1 MRYGAVTTPTPN
13 ERDTPQ
19 VKDHT
24 PSIRASHVNQG
35 TAFTSQAGGSGR
47 KRGPVLRHPKLH
59 LSSEPSDSTP
69 YGGLALAAGL
79 VRSLD
84 IARDLDR
91 ELSLLASHR
100 PFYESDHVLT
110 HVYNLYAG
118 GTCIEDIA
126 DLQTSEP
133 VRRILGTDRIPDPT
147 TAGDFLRRFDA
158 DALRTLDQVIDQ
170 AQEKVWKRRYGKKK
184 AARAI
189 VDLDSCVRPV
199 YGDQKEGTDFTY
211 KGSFGYHPLVIS
223 LAGTLECLRLIN
235 RPGNKT
241 SADGSETHLR
251 ELFPMLGRHFKQ
263 VIVRGD
269 SAFSKQAIFDACEEA
284 GHFFAV
290 VSPQQQNFAS
300 LFEALPGH
308 QWKPYRQREE
318 KPGDQRKRRK
328 RGANQRRERARA
340 RNKRDLQLQKQWIAE
355 IPYQPDRSQRPYRL
369 IARYQEIEEHEQ
381 GHLFMLTRFRF
392 ALSNLPPSVSAEEVM
407 DLTYQRCDQE
417 NLIEQLQ
424 SGVSGMRMPTG
435 GMLSNAAFLTCARL
449 AHNLKPWLAQLALPQ
464 ETMRWEWKR
473 FRRAFVY
480 CAARVV
486 HTARQV
492 HVRFADSHR
501 FAGTILAAHARLE
514 V

>member
-1 MRYGAVTTPTPN
+1 MR
-13 ERDTPQ
+13 ERSS
-19 VKDHT
+19 
-24 PSIRASHVNQG
+24 SIRASHVNQG
-35 TAFTSQAGGSGR
+35 TSLEIPRGGTG
-47 KRGPVLRHPKLH
+47 KGTRGPVLGQPKLR
-59 LSSEPSDSTP
+59 LSSEPSDATP
-69 YGGLALAAGL
+69 YGGLALAASL
-79 VRSLD
+79 VRSLG
-84 IARDLDR
+84 IAEALNR

-100 PFYESDHVLT
+100 PFHESDHVLT

-126 DLQTSEP
+126 DLQTSEAI
-133 VRRILGTDRIPDPT
+133 RRMLGADRIPDPT
-147 TAGDFLRRFDA
+147 TAGDFLRRFDT
-158 DALRTLDQVIDQ
+158 DALGALDQVIDQ

-223 LAGTLECLRLIN
+223 LAGTMECLRLIN
-235 RPGNKT
+235 RSGNEA
-241 SADGSETHLR
+241 SAAGSETHLR
-251 ELFPMLGRHFKQ
+251 ELFPMLGRRFKQ

-269 SAFSKQAIFDACEEA
+269 SAFAKQAIFDACEEA

-290 VSPQQQNFAS
+290 VSPQQSNFVR
-300 LFEALPGH
+300 LFEALPGE

-318 KPGDQRKRRK
+318 HPIRQGKRRK
-328 RGANQRRERARA
+328 RGVNRRRERALSRKK
-340 RNKRDLQLQKQWIAE
+340 RNLQLEKQWIAE
-355 IPYQPDRSQRPYRL
+355 IPYQPDRSEQPYRL
-369 IARYQEIEEHEQ
+369 IARYQAIEEYEQ
-381 GHLFMLTRFRF
+381 GELFQLARFRF
-392 ALSNLPPSVSAEEVM
+392 ILSNLPPSVSAEEVM

-424 SGVSGMRMPTG
+424 SGVAAMRMPTG
-435 GMLSNAAFLTCARL
+435 GMLSNAAFMTCARL

-464 ETMRWEWKR
+464 ETLRWEWKR
-473 FRRAFVY
+473 FRRSFVY

-486 HTARQV
+486 HTSRQV

-501 FAGTILAAHARLE
+501 FAGAILAAHARL
-514 V
+514 VV

>member
-1 MRYGAVTTPTPN
+1 
-13 ERDTPQ
+13 

-24 PSIRASHVNQG
+24 SSIRASHVNFG
-35 TAFTSQAGGSGR
+35 TSFALSVEDAR
-47 KRGPVLRHPKLH
+47 RPNGPVLRHPKL
-59 LSSEPSDSTP
+59 LFSSEPSDTTP
-69 YGGLALAAGL
+69 YGGLALAASL
-79 VRSLD
+79 VRSLG
-84 IARDLDR
+84 IAKDLNR

-100 PFYESDHVLT
+100 PFHESDHVLT

-133 VRRILGTDRIPDPT
+133 VRRILGANRVPDPT

-158 DALRTLDQVIDQ
+158 ESLQSLDRVIDQ

-184 AARAI
+184 AERAI

-199 YGDQKEGTDFTY
+199 YGNQKEGTDFTY

-223 LAGTLECLRLIN
+223 LADTMECLRLVN
-235 RPGNKT
+235 RSGNT
-241 SADGSETHLR
+241 PSADGSENHLR
-251 ELFPMLGRHFKQ
+251 ELFPMLGRRFKQ

-269 SAFSKQAIFDACEEA
+269 SAFAKQAIFDACEEA
-284 GHFFAV
+284 GHAFAI

-300 LFEALPGH
+300 LFEALPGEG
-308 QWKPYRQREE
+308 WKPYLQRKKNEVLTC
-318 KPGDQRKRRK
+318 KRRK
-328 RGANQRRERARA
+328 RGRNRRQERARA
-340 RNKRDLQLQKQWIAE
+340 RNKRDLQLKKQWIAE
-355 IPYQPDRSQRPYRL
+355 IPYRPERSNQTYRL

-392 ALSNLPPSVSAEEVM
+392 ILSNLPPSVAAEKVM

-424 SGVSGMRMPTG
+424 SGVTAMRMPTG
-435 GMLSNAAFLTCARL
+435 GMLSNAAFMTCARL
-449 AHNLKPWLAQLALPQ
+449 AHNLKPWLAQTALPK

-486 HTARQV
+486 HASRQT
-492 HVRFADSHR
+492 HVRFASSHR
-501 FAGTILAAHARLE
+501 FTGAIIAAQARLNPP
-514 V
+514 

>member
-1 MRYGAVTTPTPN
+1 VGPVGPAR
-13 ERDTPQ
+13 R
-19 VKDHT
+19 
-24 PSIRASHVNQG
+24 S
-35 TAFTSQAGGSGR
+35 
-47 KRGPVLRHPKLH
+47 GPVLRHPKLQM
-59 LSSEPSDSTP
+59 SSEPSDTTP
-69 YGGLALAAGL
+69 YGGLALAASL
-79 VRSLD
+79 VRSLGL
-84 IARDLDR
+84 AQDLDR

-133 VRRILGTDRIPDPT
+133 VRRILGAERIPDPT

-158 DALRTLDQVIDQ
+158 DALKTLDQVIDR
-170 AQEKVWKRRYGKKK
+170 AQEKVWKRRYGKRK
-184 AARAI
+184 AERAI

-223 LAGTLECLRLIN
+223 LAGTLECLRLVN
-235 RPGNKT
+235 RSGNTT
-241 SADGSETHLR
+241 SADGSESHLR
-251 ELFPMLGRHFKQ
+251 ELFPMLGRRFKQ

-269 SAFSKQAIFDACEEA
+269 SAFAKQAIFDVCEEA

-300 LFEALPGH
+300 LFEALPGE
-308 QWKPYRQREE
+308 QWKPYREREQREDR
-318 KPGDQRKRRK
+318 PRKRRK
-328 RGANQRRERARA
+328 RGPNRRRERARS
-340 RNKRDLQLQKQWIAE
+340 RNKRDLQLKKQWIAE
-355 IPYQPDRSQRPYRL
+355 IPYRPERSERTYRL
-369 IARYQEIEEHEQ
+369 IARYQEIEEYEQ

-392 ALSNLPPSVSAEEVM
+392 AISNLPPSVSAEEVM

-424 SGVSGMRMPTG
+424 NGVSALGMPTG
-435 GMLSNAAFLTCARL
+435 GMLSNAAFGTCARL
-449 AHNLKPWLAQLALPQ
+449 AHNLKPWLAQLALPP

-492 HVRFADSHR
+492 HVRVADSHR
-501 FAGTILAAHARLE
+501 FAGAILAAHARLAPS
-514 V
+514 

>member
-1 MRYGAVTTPTPN
+1 VN
-13 ERDTPQ
+13 E
-19 VKDHT
+19 HT

-35 TAFTSQAGGSGR
+35 TAFAGGTGGA
-47 KRGPVLRHPKLH
+47 KRGPILRHPKLQV
-59 LSSEPSDSTP
+59 SSEPSDTTP
-69 YGGLALAAGL
+69 YGGLALAASL
-79 VRSLD
+79 VRSLG

-100 PFYESDHVLT
+100 PFHESDHVLT

-133 VRRILGTDRIPDPT
+133 VRRMLGAERIPDPT

-158 DALRTLDQVIDQ
+158 DALKALDQVIDR
-170 AQEKVWKRRYGKKK
+170 AQEKVWKRRYGKRK
-184 AARAI
+184 AERAI

-223 LAGTLECLRLIN
+223 LAGTLECLRLVN
-235 RPGNKT
+235 RSGNT
-241 SADGSETHLR
+241 ASADGSESHLR
-251 ELFPMLGRHFKQ
+251 GLFPMLGRHFKQ

-269 SAFSKQAIFDACEEA
+269 SAFCKQAIFDACDEA
-284 GHFFAV
+284 GHSFAM
-290 VSPQQQNFAS
+290 VSAQQQNFAS
-300 LFEALPGH
+300 LFEALPGEA
-308 QWKPYRQREE
+308 WKPYRQREPSE
-318 KPGDQRKRRK
+318 DGPRKRRK
-328 RGANQRRERARA
+328 RGPHRRRERARS
-340 RNKRDLQLQKQWIAE
+340 RNKRDLQLKKQWIAE
-355 IPYQPDRSQRPYRL
+355 VPYRPERSDRTYRL

-381 GHLFMLTRFRF
+381 GHLFRLTRFRYV
-392 ALSNLPPSVSAEEVM
+392 LSNLPPSMSAEGVM

-424 SGVSGMRMPTG
+424 NGVAGMRMPTG
-435 GMLSNAAFLTCARL
+435 GMLSNAAFGTCARL
-449 AHNLKPWLAQLALPQ
+449 AHNLKPWLAQLALPL
-464 ETMRWEWKR
+464 EAMRWEWKR

-501 FAGTILAAHARLE
+501 FAGAILAAHERLAI
-514 V
+514 

>member
-1 MRYGAVTTPTPN
+1 MN
-13 ERDTPQ
+13 H
-19 VKDHT
+19 HT
-24 PSIRASHVNQG
+24 SSIRASHVNQG
-35 TAFTSQAGGSGR
+35 TSFSLSGEGGGR
-47 KRGPVLRHPKLH
+47 RRGPVLRHPRLQCDV
-59 LSSEPSDSTP
+59 EPSETTP
-69 YGGLALAAGL
+69 YGGLALAASL
-79 VRSLD
+79 VRNLG
-84 IARDLDR
+84 IAKDLNR

-100 PFYESDHVLT
+100 PFFESDHVLT

-126 DLQTSEP
+126 DLQTSEA
-133 VRRILGTDRIPDPT
+133 VRRMLGADRVPDPT

-158 DALRTLDQVIDQ
+158 ESLKSLDRVIDQ

-184 AARAI
+184 AERAI

-223 LAGTLECLRLIN
+223 LAGTLECLRLVN
-235 RPGNKT
+235 RSGNEA
-241 SADGSETHLR
+241 SAAGSEDPLR
-251 ELFPMLGRHFKQ
+251 DLFPMLERRFKEI
-263 VIVRGD
+263 IVRGD
-269 SAFSKQAIFDACEEA
+269 SAFAKQAIFDACEEA
-284 GHFFAV
+284 GHSFAI
-290 VSPQQQNFAS
+290 VSPQQSNFAS
-300 LFEALPGH
+300 LFEALPGEAW
-308 QWKPYRQREE
+308 QPYQQGRKRRV
-318 KPGDQRKRRK
+318 PACKRRK
-328 RGANQRRERARA
+328 RGPNRRRERVLARD
-340 RNKRDLQLQKQWIAE
+340 KRDLQLKKQWIAE
-355 IPYQPDRSQRPYRL
+355 IPYRPDRSNRTYRL

-392 ALSNLPPSVSAEEVM
+392 ILSNLPSSVPAEEVM

-424 SGVSGMRMPTG
+424 NGVAAMRMPTG
-435 GMLSNAAFLTCARL
+435 GLLSNAAFMTCARL
-449 AHNLKPWLAQLALPQ
+449 AHNLKPWLAQIALPR

-486 HTARQV
+486 HTSRQV

-501 FAGTILAAHARLE
+501 FAGTILAAHARLAI
-514 V
+514 

>member
-1 MRYGAVTTPTPN
+1 MN
-13 ERDTPQ
+13 E
-19 VKDHT
+19 HT

-35 TAFTSQAGGSGR
+35 TAYASEVGSALR
-47 KRGPVLRHPKLH
+47 KTGPVLRHPPLQ
-59 LSSEPSDSTP
+59 LSSEPSDTTP
-69 YGGLALAAGL
+69 YGGLALAVSL
-79 VRSLD
+79 VRRLD
-84 IARDLDR
+84 LARDLNR

-100 PFYESDHVLT
+100 PFHESDHVLT

-133 VRRILGTDRIPDPT
+133 IRRMLGTDRIPDPT

-158 DALRTLDQVIDQ
+158 EALKTLDRVIDR

-211 KGSFGYHPLVIS
+211 QGSFGYHPLVIS
-223 LAGTLECLRLIN
+223 LAGTMECLRLIN
-235 RPGNKT
+235 RSGNEA
-241 SADGSETHLR
+241 SASGSQTHLR
-251 ELFPMLGRHFKQ
+251 ELFPMLGRRFKQ

-269 SAFSKQAIFDACEEA
+269 SAFAKQAIFDACEEA

-290 VSPQQQNFAS
+290 VSPQQSNFAS
-300 LFEALPGH
+300 LFEALPGEP
-308 QWKPYRQREE
+308 WKPYRQREE
-318 KPGDQRKRRK
+318 NSARPGTRRK
-328 RGANQRRERARA
+328 RGANRRRERALSRKK
-340 RNKRDLQLQKQWIAE
+340 RNLHLEKQWIAE
-355 IPYQPDRSQRPYRL
+355 IPYQPDRSDRPYRL
-369 IARYQEIEEHEQ
+369 IARYQEIEEYEQ
-381 GHLFMLTRFRF
+381 GELFQLTRFRF
-392 ALSNLPPSVSAEEVM
+392 ILSNLPPSVSAAEVM

-424 SGVSGMRMPTG
+424 SGVAAMRMPTG
-435 GMLSNAAFLTCARL
+435 GMLSNAAFMTCARL
-449 AHNLKPWLAQLALPQ
+449 AHNLKPWLAQLVLPQ
-464 ETMRWEWKR
+464 ETLRWEWKR
-473 FRRAFVY
+473 FRRSFVY

-492 HVRFADSHR
+492 HVRIASSHR
-501 FAGTILAAHARLE
+501 FAGAILAAHARLSI
-514 V
+514 

>member
-1 MRYGAVTTPTPN
+1 MKN
-13 ERDTPQ
+13 D
-19 VKDHT
+19 T

-35 TAFTSQAGGSGR
+35 TAFAGQGGVRDGR
-47 KRGPVLRHPKLH
+47 RGPVLRHPKLQ
-59 LSSEPSDSTP
+59 LSSEASDATP
-69 YGGLALAAGL
+69 YGGLVLASSL
-79 VRSLD
+79 VRSLG
-84 IARDLDR
+84 IARALNQ
-91 ELSLLASHR
+91 ELSLLAAHR

-118 GTCIEDIA
+118 GTCIEDIS

-133 VRRILGTDRIPDPT
+133 IRRMLGARRIPDPT
-147 TAGDFLRRFDA
+147 TAGDFLRRFDEE
-158 DALRTLDQVIDQ
+158 ALRSLDRVIDR

-184 AARAI
+184 AERAI

-235 RPGNKT
+235 RPGNEG
-241 SADGSETHLR
+241 SATGSESHLR
-251 ELFPMLGRHFKQ
+251 DLFPMLGRRFKQ
-263 VIVRGD
+263 VIVWGD

-300 LFEALPGH
+300 LFEALPGDT
-308 QWKPYRQREE
+308 WEPYRQREE
-318 KPGDQRKRRK
+318 RGTGRRRRRQRGPNRR
-328 RGANQRRERARA
+328 QERARS
-340 RNKRDLQLQKQWIAE
+340 RNKRDLQLSKQWIAE
-355 IPYQPDRSQRPYRL
+355 ISYQPERSARRYRL
-369 IARYQEIEEHEQ
+369 IARHQEIEEHEQ
-381 GHLFMLTRFRF
+381 GHLFTLTRFRYV
-392 ALSNLPPSVSAEEVM
+392 LSNLPPSVSAEEVV

-424 SGVSGMRMPTG
+424 SGVAGMRMPTG
-435 GMLSNAAFLTCARL
+435 GMLSNRAFLTCARL

-473 FRRAFVY
+473 FRRSFVY

-501 FAGTILAAHARLE
+501 FTEAILAAHARLAPT
-514 V
+514 

>member
-1 MRYGAVTTPTPN
+1 MN
-13 ERDTPQ
+13 Q
-19 VKDHT
+19 HT
-24 PSIRASHVNQG
+24 SSIRASHVNQG
-35 TAFTSQAGGSGR
+35 TAFLGQTGAA
-47 KRGPVLRHPKLH
+47 KRQRGAVLRHPKLH
-59 LSSEPSDSTP
+59 LSSEPSDTTP
-69 YGGLALAAGL
+69 YGGLALAASL
-79 VRSLD
+79 VRSLG
-84 IARDLDR
+84 IAQDLNR

-100 PFYESDHVLT
+100 PFHESDHVLT

-133 VRRILGTDRIPDPT
+133 VRRMLGADRIPDPT

-158 DALRTLDQVIDQ
+158 DAVRTLDQVIDR
-170 AQEKVWKRRYGKKK
+170 AQEKVWKRRYGQKK
-184 AARAI
+184 AARAL
-189 VDLDSCVRPV
+189 VDLDRCVRPV

-235 RPGNKT
+235 RCGNT
-241 SADGSETHLR
+241 PSADGSESHLR

-269 SAFSKQAIFDACEEA
+269 SAFAKQAIFDACEEA
-284 GHFFAV
+284 GPFFAV
-290 VSPQQQNFAS
+290 VSPQQPNFAR
-300 LFEALPGH
+300 LFEALPDA
-308 QWKPYRQREE
+308 QWKPYRQRERDE
-318 KPGDQRKRRK
+318 DPARKRRK
-328 RGANQRRERARA
+328 RGPNRRRERARA
-340 RNKRDLQLQKQWIAE
+340 RNKRDLQLKKQWIAE
-355 IPYQPDRSQRPYRL
+355 VPYRPDRSDRAYRL

-381 GHLFMLTRFRF
+381 GHLFMLTRFRYV
-392 ALSNLPPSVSAEEVM
+392 LSNLPPSVLAEEVM

-424 SGVSGMRMPTG
+424 NGVAGMRMPTG
-435 GMLSNAAFLTCARL
+435 GMISNAAFGTCARL
-449 AHNLKPWLAQLALPQ
+449 AHNLKPWLAQLALPP

-501 FAGTILAAHARLE
+501 FAGAILAAHARLTPS
-514 V
+514 

>member
-1 MRYGAVTTPTPN
+1 VS
-13 ERDTPQ
+13 Q
-19 VKDHT
+19 HT
-24 PSIRASHVNQG
+24 SSIRASHVNQG
-35 TAFTSQAGGSGR
+35 TAFVGPAGQDRGG
-47 KRGPVLRHPKLH
+47 RGPVLRHPKLQ
-59 LSSEPSDSTP
+59 LSSEPSDTTP
-69 YGGLALAAGL
+69 YGGLALATGL
-79 VRSLD
+79 VRNLG
-84 IARDLDR
+84 IAQDLNR

-100 PFYESDHVLT
+100 PFHESDHVLT

-133 VRRILGTDRIPDPT
+133 VRRMLGAERIPDPT

-158 DALRTLDQVIDQ
+158 DALKTLDQVIDR
-170 AQEKVWKRRYGKKK
+170 AQEKVWKRRYGKRK
-184 AARAI
+184 AERAI

-235 RPGNKT
+235 RPGNT
-241 SADGSETHLR
+241 PSADDSETHLR
-251 ELFPMLGRHFKQ
+251 ELFPMLGRRFKQ

-269 SAFSKQAIFDACEEA
+269 SAFAKQAIFDACEEA

-300 LFEALPGH
+300 LFEALPGK
-308 QWKPYRQREE
+308 QWKPYRQRE
-318 KPGDQRKRRK
+318 KPEDRPRKRRK
-328 RGANQRRERARA
+328 RGPNRRRERARS
-340 RNKRDLQLQKQWIAE
+340 RNKRDLQLKKQWIAE
-355 IPYQPDRSQRPYRL
+355 IPYRPERSERTYRL

-381 GHLFMLTRFRF
+381 GHLFMLTRFRYV
-392 ALSNLPPSVSAEEVM
+392 LSNLPPSVSAEEVM

-424 SGVSGMRMPTG
+424 NGVAGMRMPTG
-435 GMLSNAAFLTCARL
+435 GMLSNAAFGTCARL
-449 AHNLKPWLAQLALPQ
+449 AHNLKPWLAQLALPM
-464 ETMRWEWKR
+464 EAMRWEWKR

-501 FAGTILAAHARLE
+501 FADTILAAHMRLD

>member
-1 MRYGAVTTPTPN
+1 MN
-13 ERDTPQ
+13 EDSTS
-19 VKDHT
+19 T
-24 PSIRASHVNQG
+24 RASHINQG
-35 TAFTSQAGGSGR
+35 TSLETPRGGGQVR
-47 KRGPVLRHPKLH
+47 REPVLSHPKLQ
-59 LSSEPSDSTP
+59 LSQEPSDATP

-79 VRSLD
+79 VRSLG
-84 IARDLDR
+84 IASDLDR
-91 ELSLLASHR
+91 ELSLLASRR

-126 DLQTSEP
+126 DLQTSEA
-133 VRRILGTDRIPDPT
+133 VRRMLGADRIPDPT

-158 DALRTLDQVIDQ
+158 EALCALDHVIDQ
-170 AQEKVWKRRYGKKK
+170 AQEKVWKRRYGKQK

-223 LAGTLECLRLIN
+223 LAGSLECLRLIN
-235 RPGNKT
+235 RPGNAA
-241 SADGSETHLR
+241 SAEGSETHLR
-251 ELFPMLGRHFKQ
+251 GLFPMLGRRFKQ

-269 SAFSKQAIFDACEEA
+269 SAFAKQAIFDACEEA

-290 VSPQQQNFAS
+290 VSPQQENFAS
-300 LFEALPGH
+300 LFEALPGEA
-308 QWKPYRQREE
+308 WKRYRQRE
-318 KPGDQRKRRK
+318 KNPCRRSPRRR
-328 RGANQRRERARA
+328 RGPNRRRERARS
-340 RNKRDLQLQKQWIAE
+340 RRKRDLQLTKQWIAE
-355 IPYQPDRSQRPYRL
+355 IAYQPRRSERPYRL

-381 GHLFMLTRFRF
+381 GHLFMLTRFRYV
-392 ALSNLPPSVSAEEVM
+392 LSNLPPSMSAEEVM

-424 SGVSGMRMPTG
+424 SGVAGMRMPTG
-435 GMLSNAAFLTCARL
+435 GMLSNAAFGTCARL
-449 AHNLKPWLAQLALPQ
+449 AHNLKPWLAQLALPP

-473 FRRAFVY
+473 FRRAFVI

-486 HTARQV
+486 FTARQV

-501 FAGTILAAHARLE
+501 FVGALLAAHARLAPG
-514 V
+514 

>member
-1 MRYGAVTTPTPN
+1 MN
-13 ERDTPQ
+13 Q
-19 VKDHT
+19 HT
-24 PSIRASHVNQG
+24 SSIRASHVNDG
-35 TAFTSQAGGSGR
+35 TAFVGPVAPARRS
-47 KRGPVLRHPKLH
+47 GPVLRHPKLQM
-59 LSSEPSDSTP
+59 SSEPSDTTP
-69 YGGLALAAGL
+69 YGGLALAASL
-79 VRSLD
+79 VRSLG
-84 IARDLDR
+84 IAQDLDG
-91 ELSLLASHR
+91 ELSLLAAHR
-100 PFYESDHVLT
+100 PFHESDHVLT

-133 VRRILGTDRIPDPT
+133 ARRMLGAERIPDPT

-158 DALRTLDQVIDQ
+158 DALKTLDLVIDR
-170 AQEKVWKRRYGKKK
+170 AQEKVWKRRYGKRK
-184 AARAI
+184 AERAI

-223 LAGTLECLRLIN
+223 LAGTLECLRLVN
-235 RPGNKT
+235 RSGNTT
-241 SADGSETHLR
+241 SADGSESHLR

-269 SAFSKQAIFDACEEA
+269 SAFAKQAIFDVCEEA

-300 LFEALPGH
+300 LFEALPGE
-308 QWKPYRQREE
+308 QWKPYRQREKSE
-318 KPGDQRKRRK
+318 DLPRKRRK
-328 RGANQRRERARA
+328 RGPNRRRERARS
-340 RNKRDLQLQKQWIAE
+340 RNKRDLQLKKQWIAE
-355 IPYQPDRSQRPYRL
+355 IPYRPERSERTYRL

-392 ALSNLPPSVSAEEVM
+392 AISNLPPSVSAEEVM

-424 SGVSGMRMPTG
+424 NGVTAMRMPTG
-435 GMLSNAAFLTCARL
+435 GMLSNAAFGTCARL
-449 AHNLKPWLAQLALPQ
+449 AHNLKPWLAQLALPM

-486 HTARQV
+486 HTARQT

-501 FAGTILAAHARLE
+501 FTDTILAAHMRLE

>member
-1 MRYGAVTTPTPN
+1 VN
-13 ERDTPQ
+13 E
-19 VKDHT
+19 HT
-24 PSIRASHVNQG
+24 SSIRASHVNQG
-35 TAFTSQAGGSGR
+35 TAFVGPAGAVKR

-59 LSSEPSDSTP
+59 LSSEPSDTTP
-69 YGGLALAAGL
+69 YGGLALAASL
-79 VRSLD
+79 VRSLG
-84 IARDLDR
+84 IAEDLDR
-91 ELSLLASHR
+91 ELSLLSSHR
-100 PFYESDHVLT
+100 PFHESDHVLT

-133 VRRILGTDRIPDPT
+133 VRRILGAERIPDPT

-158 DALRTLDQVIDQ
+158 DAVRTLDQGIDR

-211 KGSFGYHPLVIS
+211 KGSFGYPPLVIS

-235 RPGNKT
+235 RSGNT
-241 SADGSETHLR
+241 ASADGSESHLR
-251 ELFPMLGRHFKQ
+251 ELFPMLGRRFKQ

-269 SAFSKQAIFDACEEA
+269 SAFAKQAIFDACEEA

-290 VSPQQQNFAS
+290 VSPQQRNFAS
-300 LFEALPGH
+300 LFEALPDA
-308 QWKPYRQREE
+308 QWKPYRQRERDE
-318 KPGDQRKRRK
+318 DPARKRRK
-328 RGANQRRERARA
+328 RGPNRRRERARA
-340 RNKRDLQLQKQWIAE
+340 RHKRDLQLKKQWIAE
-355 IPYQPDRSQRPYRL
+355 IAYQPERSDRTYRL

-392 ALSNLPPSVSAEEVM
+392 VLSNLAPSVSTEEVM

-424 SGVSGMRMPTG
+424 NGVAGMRMPTG
-435 GMLSNAAFLTCARL
+435 GMLSNTAFGTCARL
-449 AHNLKPWLAQLALPQ
+449 AHNLKPWLAQLALPP

-486 HTARQV
+486 HSARQV

-501 FAGTILAAHARLE
+501 FAGAILAAHARLAPS
-514 V
+514 

>member
-1 MRYGAVTTPTPN
+1 MN
-13 ERDTPQ
+13 Q
-19 VKDHT
+19 HT
-24 PSIRASHVNQG
+24 SSIRASHVNQG
-35 TAFTSQAGGSGR
+35 TAFVGPVGPARRS
-47 KRGPVLRHPKLH
+47 GPVLRHPKLQM
-59 LSSEPSDSTP
+59 SSEPSDTTP
-69 YGGLALAAGL
+69 YGGLALAASL
-79 VRSLD
+79 VRSLGL
-84 IARDLDR
+84 AQDLDR

-133 VRRILGTDRIPDPT
+133 VRRILGAERIPDPT

-158 DALRTLDQVIDQ
+158 DALKTLDQVIDR
-170 AQEKVWKRRYGKKK
+170 AQEKVWKRRYGKRK
-184 AARAI
+184 AERAI

-223 LAGTLECLRLIN
+223 LAGTLECLRLVN
-235 RPGNKT
+235 RSGNTT
-241 SADGSETHLR
+241 SADGSESHLR
-251 ELFPMLGRHFKQ
+251 ELFPMLGRRFKQ

-269 SAFSKQAIFDACEEA
+269 SAFAKQAIFDVCEEA

-300 LFEALPGH
+300 LFEALPGE
-308 QWKPYRQREE
+308 QWKPYREREQREDR
-318 KPGDQRKRRK
+318 PRKRRK
-328 RGANQRRERARA
+328 RGPNRRRERARS
-340 RNKRDLQLQKQWIAE
+340 RNKRDLQLKKQWIAE
-355 IPYQPDRSQRPYRL
+355 IPYRPERSERTYRL
-369 IARYQEIEEHEQ
+369 IARYQEIEEYEQ

-392 ALSNLPPSVSAEEVM
+392 AISNLPPSVSAEEVM

-424 SGVSGMRMPTG
+424 NGVAALRMPTG
-435 GMLSNAAFLTCARL
+435 GMLSNAAFGTCARL
-449 AHNLKPWLAQLALPQ
+449 AHNLKPWLAQLALPP

-492 HVRFADSHR
+492 HVRVADSHR
-501 FAGTILAAHARLE
+501 FAGAILAAHARLAPS
-514 V
+514 

>member
-1 MRYGAVTTPTPN
+1 MN
-13 ERDTPQ
+13 Q
-19 VKDHT
+19 HT
-24 PSIRASHVNQG
+24 SSIRASHVNDG
-35 TAFTSQAGGSGR
+35 TAFVGESGPGR
-47 KRGPVLRHPKLH
+47 AHGGPVLRHPKLH
-59 LSSEPSDSTP
+59 LSSEASDATP

-79 VRSLD
+79 VRSLGL
-84 IARDLDR
+84 AQDLDR

-100 PFYESDHVLT
+100 PFHESDHVLT

-133 VRRILGTDRIPDPT
+133 VRRILGADRIPDPT

-158 DALRTLDQVIDQ
+158 EALGALNRVIDQ

-184 AARAI
+184 AERAI

-223 LAGTLECLRLIN
+223 LAGTLECLRLVN
-235 RPGNKT
+235 RSGNTT
-241 SADGSETHLR
+241 SADGSESHLR
-251 ELFPMLGRHFKQ
+251 ELFPMLDRRFKQ

-269 SAFSKQAIFDACEEA
+269 SAFATQAIFDACDEA

-290 VSPQQQNFAS
+290 VSPQKPNFAR
-300 LFEALPGH
+300 LFEALPGE
-308 QWKPYRQREE
+308 QWKPYRERKERPVRQ
-318 KPGDQRKRRK
+318 GKRRK
-328 RGANQRRERARA
+328 RGPNRRRERALS
-340 RNKRDLQLQKQWIAE
+340 RNKRNLQLEKQWIVE
-355 IPYQPDRSQRPYRL
+355 VPYQPTRSDRPYRL

-381 GHLFMLTRFRF
+381 GHLFKLTRFRYI
-392 ALSNLPPSVSAEEVM
+392 LSNLPPSVSAEEVM

-424 SGVSGMRMPTG
+424 SGVAALRMPTG
-435 GMLSNAAFLTCARL
+435 GMLSNAAFMTCARL
-449 AHNLKPWLAQLALPQ
+449 AHNLKPWLAQLALPL

-486 HTARQV
+486 HSARQV

-501 FAGTILAAHARLE
+501 FAETLLVAHQRIQ

>member
-1 MRYGAVTTPTPN
+1 M
-13 ERDTPQ
+13 
-19 VKDHT
+19 
-24 PSIRASHVNQG
+24 
-35 TAFTSQAGGSGR
+35 
-47 KRGPVLRHPKLH
+47 
-59 LSSEPSDSTP
+59 SSEPSDATP
-69 YGGLALAAGL
+69 YGGLALAATL
-79 VRSLD
+79 VRSLGL
-84 IARDLDR
+84 AQDLDR

-100 PFYESDHVLT
+100 PFHESDHVLT
-110 HVYNLYAG
+110 HVYNLFAG

-133 VRRILGTDRIPDPT
+133 VRRMLGTNRIPDPT

-158 DALRTLDQVIDQ
+158 EALKTLDQVIDR
-170 AQEKVWKRRYGKKK
+170 AQEKVWKRRYGKRR
-184 AARAI
+184 AERAI

-211 KGSFGYHPLVIS
+211 QGSFGYHPLVIS

-235 RPGNKT
+235 RSGNTT
-241 SADGSETHLR
+241 SADGSESHLR
-251 ELFPMLGRHFKQ
+251 ELFPMLGRRFKQ

-269 SAFSKQAIFDACEEA
+269 SAFAKQAIFDACEES

-300 LFEALPGH
+300 LFEALPGA
-308 QWKPYRQREE
+308 QWKPYRQRERNE
-318 KPGDQRKRRK
+318 DPARGRRK
-328 RGANQRRERARA
+328 RGPNRRRERARS
-340 RNKRDLQLQKQWIAE
+340 RTKRDLQLKKQWIAE
-355 IPYQPDRSQRPYRL
+355 IPYRPDRSDRTYRL

-381 GHLFMLTRFRF
+381 GHLFLLTRFRYV
-392 ALSNLPPSVSAEEVM
+392 LSNLPPSVSAEEVM

-424 SGVSGMRMPTG
+424 NGVAAMRMPTG
-435 GMLSNAAFLTCARL
+435 GMLSNAAFGTCARL
-449 AHNLKPWLAQLALPQ
+449 AHNLKPWLAQLALPP

-486 HTARQV
+486 HTAGQV

-501 FAGTILAAHARLE
+501 FVGAILTAHARLE

>member
-1 MRYGAVTTPTPN
+1 M
-13 ERDTPQ
+13 
-19 VKDHT
+19 KDHT
-24 PSIRASHVNQG
+24 SSIRASHVNQG
-35 TAFTSQAGGSGR
+35 TSFALSGEGGPR
-47 KRGPVLRHPKLH
+47 RNGPVLCHPKLRF
-59 LSSEPSDSTP
+59 SSEASDTTP
-69 YGGLALAAGL
+69 YGGLALAASL
-79 VRSLD
+79 VRSLG
-84 IARDLDR
+84 IVKDLNR
-91 ELSLLASHR
+91 ELSLLTSHR
-100 PFYESDHVLT
+100 PFHESDHVLT

-133 VRRILGTDRIPDPT
+133 VRRILGANRVPDPT

-158 DALRTLDQVIDQ
+158 ESLKSLNRVIDQ

-184 AARAI
+184 AERAI

-223 LAGTLECLRLIN
+223 LAGTLECLRLVN
-235 RPGNKT
+235 RSGNEA
-241 SADGSETHLR
+241 SAAGSEDHLR
-251 ELFPMLGRHFKQ
+251 DLFPMLGRRFKE

-269 SAFSKQAIFDACEEA
+269 SAFAKQAIFEACEEA
-284 GHFFAV
+284 GHSFAI

-300 LFEALPGH
+300 LFEALPGEA
-308 QWKPYRQREE
+308 WKPYRQRKKNEV
-318 KPGDQRKRRK
+318 PACKRRR
-328 RGANQRRERARA
+328 RGRNQRQERARA
-340 RNKRDLQLQKQWIAE
+340 RNKRDLQLKRQWIAE
-355 IPYQPDRSQRPYRL
+355 IPYRPERSDRTYRL

-392 ALSNLPPSVSAEEVM
+392 ILSNLPSSVSAEKVM

-424 SGVSGMRMPTG
+424 SGVTALRMPTG
-435 GMLSNAAFLTCARL
+435 GMLSNAAFMTCARL
-449 AHNLKPWLAQLALPQ
+449 AQNLKPWLAQTTLPL

-480 CAARVV
+480 CATRVI
-486 HTARQV
+486 HTARQT
-492 HVRFADSHR
+492 HIRIASSHR
-501 FAGTILAAHARLE
+501 FTGAILAAHARLDPA
-514 V
+514 

>member
-1 MRYGAVTTPTPN
+1 
-13 ERDTPQ
+13 
-19 VKDHT
+19 
-24 PSIRASHVNQG
+24 
-35 TAFTSQAGGSGR
+35 
-47 KRGPVLRHPKLH
+47 
-59 LSSEPSDSTP
+59 
-69 YGGLALAAGL
+69 
-79 VRSLD
+79 VRSLG
-84 IARDLDR
+84 IAQDLDG

-100 PFYESDHVLT
+100 PFHESDHVLT

-133 VRRILGTDRIPDPT
+133 VRRMLGADRIPDPT

-158 DALRTLDQVIDQ
+158 AALKTLDQVIDR

-184 AARAI
+184 AERAV

-235 RPGNKT
+235 RSGNMA
-241 SADGSETHLR
+241 SADGSESHLR
-251 ELFPMLGRHFKQ
+251 ELIPMLSRHFKQ

-269 SAFSKQAIFDACEEA
+269 SAFAKQAIFDACEEA

-300 LFEALPGH
+300 LFEALPGEA
-308 QWKPYRQREE
+308 WKPYRQREQSE
-318 KPGDQRKRRK
+318 GCPRKRRK
-328 RGANQRRERARA
+328 RGPNRRRERARS
-340 RNKRDLQLQKQWIAE
+340 RNKRDLQLKKQWIAE
-355 IPYQPDRSQRPYRL
+355 IPYRPERSDRTYRL
-369 IARYQEIEEHEQ
+369 IARYQAIEEHEQ

-424 SGVSGMRMPTG
+424 NGVAGMRMPTG
-435 GMLSNAAFLTCARL
+435 GMLSNAAFGTCARL
-449 AHNLKPWLAQLALPQ
+449 AHNLKPWLAQLALPP

-501 FAGTILAAHARLE
+501 HVQTIMLAHTRLQT
-514 V
+514 

>member
-1 MRYGAVTTPTPN
+1 VN
-13 ERDTPQ
+13 EDTS
-19 VKDHT
+19 
-24 PSIRASHVNQG
+24 SIRASHVNHG
-35 TAFTSQAGGSGR
+35 TAFVGSAGRARGQC
-47 KRGPVLRHPKLH
+47 GPVLGHPKLQ
-59 LSSEPSDSTP
+59 LSSEGSDATT
-69 YGGLALAAGL
+69 YGGLALAASL
-79 VRSLD
+79 MRSLG
-84 IARDLDR
+84 IAPDLNRD
-91 ELSLLASHR
+91 LSLLAAHR
-100 PFYESDHVLT
+100 PFHESDHVLT

-133 VRRILGTDRIPDPT
+133 VRRMLGAERIPDPT

-158 DALRTLDQVIDQ
+158 DSLKTLDQVIDR
-170 AQEKVWKRRYGKKK
+170 AQEKVWKRRYGKRQ
-184 AARAI
+184 AERAI

-235 RPGNKT
+235 RSGNT
-241 SADGSETHLR
+241 ASADGSESHLR

-263 VIVRGD
+263 LIVRGD
-269 SAFSKQAIFDACEEA
+269 SAFAKQAIFDACEES

-290 VSPQQQNFAS
+290 VSPQQQSFAR
-300 LFEALPGH
+300 LFEALPAEV
-308 QWKPYRQREE
+308 WKPYRPREP
-318 KPGDQRKRRK
+318 KAVRQVKRRK
-328 RGANQRRERARA
+328 RGPNRRRQRARG
-340 RNKRDLQLQKQWIAE
+340 RNKRDLQLKKQWIAE
-355 IPYQPDRSQRPYRL
+355 IAYQPDRSQKLYRL

-392 ALSNLPPSVSAEEVM
+392 ALSNLPSSVSAEEVI

-424 SGVSGMRMPTG
+424 HGVTAMRMPTG
-435 GMLSNAAFLTCARL
+435 GMDSNSAFLTCARL
-449 AHNLKPWLAQLALPQ
+449 AHNIKPWLAQLALPM

-486 HTARQV
+486 HTAGQV
-492 HVRFADSHR
+492 HARFADSHR
-501 FAGTILAAHARLE
+501 FADTILAAHMRLE

>member
-1 MRYGAVTTPTPN
+1 
-13 ERDTPQ
+13 

-24 PSIRASHVNQG
+24 SSIRASHVNQG
-35 TAFTSQAGGSGR
+35 TSFSLSGEASR
-47 KRGPVLRHPKLH
+47 RRNGPVLRHPKL
-59 LSSEPSDSTP
+59 LFSSEPSDTTP
-69 YGGLALAAGL
+69 YGGLALAVSL
-79 VRSLD
+79 VRSLGV
-84 IARDLDR
+84 AKDLNR

-100 PFYESDHVLT
+100 PFHESDHVLT
-110 HVYNLYAG
+110 HVYNLYSG

-133 VRRILGTDRIPDPT
+133 VRRILGANRVPDPT

-158 DALRTLDQVIDQ
+158 ESLKNLDRVIDQ
-170 AQEKVWKRRYGKKK
+170 AQEKIWKRRYGKKK

-223 LAGTLECLRLIN
+223 LAETMECLRLVN
-235 RPGNKT
+235 RSGNT
-241 SADGSETHLR
+241 ASADGSENHLR
-251 ELFPMLGRHFKQ
+251 ELFPMLGHRFKQ
-263 VIVRGD
+263 IIVRGD
-269 SAFSKQAIFDACEEA
+269 SAFAKQPIFDACEEA

-290 VSPQQQNFAS
+290 VSAQQQNFAR
-300 LFEALPGH
+300 LFEALPAEA
-308 QWKPYRQREE
+308 WKPYRQREP
-318 KPGDQRKRRK
+318 KAVGRVKRR
-328 RGANQRRERARA
+328 QRDPNRRRQRARG
-340 RNKRDLQLQKQWIAE
+340 RHKRDLQLKKQWIAE
-355 IPYQPDRSQRPYRL
+355 IAYQPNRSQKPYRL

-392 ALSNLPPSVSAEEVM
+392 ALSNLPSSVPAEEVI

-424 SGVSGMRMPTG
+424 HGVTAMRMPTG
-435 GMLSNAAFLTCARL
+435 GMDSNAAFLTCARL
-449 AHNLKPWLAQLALPQ
+449 AHNLKPWLAQLALPI

-480 CAARVV
+480 CAAQVV

-501 FAGTILAAHARLE
+501 FADTILAAHMRLE

>member
-1 MRYGAVTTPTPN
+1 VN
-13 ERDTPQ
+13 Q
-19 VKDHT
+19 HT
-24 PSIRASHVNQG
+24 SSIRASHVNHG
-35 TAFTSQAGGSGR
+35 TAFAGQPGPGTRKCGS
-47 KRGPVLRHPKLH
+47 VLRHPKLQM
-59 LSSEPSDSTP
+59 SSEPSDTTP
-69 YGGLALAAGL
+69 YGGLALAASL
-79 VRSLD
+79 VRSLG
-84 IARDLDR
+84 IAQDLDR

-100 PFYESDHVLT
+100 PFHESDHVLT

-133 VRRILGTDRIPDPT
+133 VRRMLGAERIPDPT

-158 DALRTLDQVIDQ
+158 EALQTLDQVIDR
-170 AQEKVWKRRYGKKK
+170 AQEKVWQRRYGKRK
-184 AARAI
+184 AERAI

-223 LAGTLECLRLIN
+223 LAGTLECLRLVN
-235 RPGNKT
+235 RSGNT
-241 SADGSETHLR
+241 ASADGSESHLL
-251 ELFPMLGRHFKQ
+251 ELFPMLGRRFKQ

-269 SAFSKQAIFDACEEA
+269 SAFAKQAIFDACEEA
-284 GHFFAV
+284 GHSFAV
-290 VSPQQQNFAS
+290 VSPQQQNFAR
-300 LFEALPGH
+300 LFEALPGD
-308 QWKPYRQREE
+308 QWKPYRQRERSE
-318 KPGDQRKRRK
+318 DRPRKRRK
-328 RGANQRRERARA
+328 RGPNRRRERARA

-355 IPYQPDRSQRPYRL
+355 IPYRPDRSKQTYRL
-369 IARYQEIEEHEQ
+369 IARFQEIEEHEQ

-424 SGVSGMRMPTG
+424 NGVAAMRMPTG
-435 GMLSNAAFLTCARL
+435 GMLSNAAFGTCARL
-449 AHNLKPWLAQLALPQ
+449 AHNLKPWLAQLALPP

-501 FAGTILAAHARLE
+501 FAGAILAAHARL
-514 V
+514 VV

>member
-1 MRYGAVTTPTPN
+1 MNKNTLSV
-13 ERDTPQ
+13 
-19 VKDHT
+19 
-24 PSIRASHVNQG
+24 RASHVNQG
-35 TAFTSQAGGSGR
+35 TSFAGQSGHESP
-47 KRGPVLRHPKLH
+47 KRGPVLGHPKLQ
-59 LSSEPSDSTP
+59 LSSESSDSTP
-69 YGGLALAAGL
+69 YGGLALAVGL

-100 PFYESDHVLT
+100 PFHESDHVLT

-126 DLQTSEP
+126 DLQTSQP
-133 VRRILGTDRIPDPT
+133 VRRILGADRIPDPT

-158 DALRTLDQVIDQ
+158 NALGALDRVIDQ

-223 LAGTLECLRLIN
+223 LAGTMECLRLIN
-235 RPGNKT
+235 RSGNEA
-241 SADGSETHLR
+241 SATGSDTHLR
-251 ELFPMLGRHFKQ
+251 ELFPMLGRRFKQ

-269 SAFSKQAIFDACEEA
+269 SAFAKQAIFDACDEA
-284 GHFFAV
+284 GQFFAV
-290 VSPQQQNFAS
+290 VSPQQSNFAS
-300 LFEALPGH
+300 LFEALPGE
-308 QWKPYRQREE
+308 QWKPYRQRKENPE
-318 KPGDQRKRRK
+318 RRGKQRK
-328 RGANQRRERARA
+328 RGANRRRERALSRKK
-340 RNKRDLQLQKQWIAE
+340 RNLQLEKQWIAE
-355 IPYQPDRSQRPYRL
+355 IPYQPDRSEQPYRL
-369 IARYQEIEEHEQ
+369 IARYQEIEEYEQ
-381 GHLFMLTRFRF
+381 GELFQLTRFRF
-392 ALSNLPPSVSAEEVM
+392 ILSNLPPSVSAEEVM

-424 SGVSGMRMPTG
+424 SGVAAMRMPTG
-435 GMLSNAAFLTCARL
+435 GMLSNAAFMTCARL

-464 ETMRWEWKR
+464 ETLRWEWKR
-473 FRRAFVY
+473 FRRSFVY

-501 FAGTILAAHARLE
+501 FAGAILAAHARLTG
-514 V
+514 

>member
-1 MRYGAVTTPTPN
+1 
-13 ERDTPQ
+13 
-19 VKDHT
+19 
-24 PSIRASHVNQG
+24 
-35 TAFTSQAGGSGR
+35 
-47 KRGPVLRHPKLH
+47 LH
-59 LSSEPSDSTP
+59 LSSEPSDTTP
-69 YGGLALAAGL
+69 YGGLALAASL
-79 VRSLD
+79 VRSLG
-84 IARDLDR
+84 IAGDLNRD
-91 ELSLLASHR
+91 LSLLSSHR
-100 PFYESDHVLT
+100 PFHESDHVLT

-133 VRRILGTDRIPDPT
+133 VRRMLGADRIPDPT

-158 DALRTLDQVIDQ
+158 DALGALDRVIDQ
-170 AQEKVWKRRYGKKK
+170 AQEKVWKRRYGKRK

-235 RPGNKT
+235 RSGNEG
-241 SADGSETHLR
+241 SATGSQTHLR
-251 ELFPMLGRHFKQ
+251 ELFPMLGRRFKQ

-269 SAFSKQAIFDACEEA
+269 SAFAKQAIFDACEEA
-284 GHFFAV
+284 GQFFAV
-290 VSPQQQNFAS
+290 VSPQQSNFAS
-300 LFEALPGH
+300 LFEALPGE

-318 KPGDQRKRRK
+318 NSQRQGKRRK
-328 RGANQRRERARA
+328 RGPNQRRERALSRKK
-340 RNKRDLQLQKQWIAE
+340 RNLQLEKQWIAE
-355 IPYQPDRSQRPYRL
+355 ISYQPERSGQPYRL
-369 IARYQEIEEHEQ
+369 IARYQEIEAHEQ
-381 GHLFMLTRFRF
+381 GELFQLTRFRF
-392 ALSNLPPSVSAEEVM
+392 ILSNLPPSVSAEEVM

-424 SGVSGMRMPTG
+424 SGVAAMRMPTG
-435 GMLSNAAFLTCARL
+435 GMHSNAAFMTCARL

-464 ETMRWEWKR
+464 ETVRWEWKR
-473 FRRAFVY
+473 FRRSFVY

-501 FAGTILAAHARLE
+501 FAGAILAAHARLA

>member
-1 MRYGAVTTPTPN
+1 M
-13 ERDTPQ
+13 
-19 VKDHT
+19 
-24 PSIRASHVNQG
+24 
-35 TAFTSQAGGSGR
+35 
-47 KRGPVLRHPKLH
+47 LRHPKLRFSIE
-59 LSSEPSDSTP
+59 SSDTTP
-69 YGGLALAAGL
+69 YGGLALAASL
-79 VRSLD
+79 VRSLGIPGD
-84 IARDLDR
+84 LNRD
-91 ELSLLASHR
+91 LSLLSSHR
-100 PFYESDHVLT
+100 PFHESDHVLT

-126 DLQTSEP
+126 DLQMSEP
-133 VRRILGTDRIPDPT
+133 VRRILGANRVPDPT

-158 DALRTLDQVIDQ
+158 ESLRSLDRVIDQ
-170 AQEKVWKRRYGKKK
+170 AQEKVWKRRYGKRK
-184 AARAI
+184 AARAV

-235 RPGNKT
+235 RSGNEA
-241 SADGSETHLR
+241 SAIGSEDHLR
-251 ELFPMLGRHFKQ
+251 DLFPMLDRRFKE

-269 SAFSKQAIFDACEEA
+269 SAFAKQAIFDACEEA
-284 GHFFAV
+284 GHSFAI

-300 LFEALPGH
+300 LFEALPGEA
-308 QWKPYRQREE
+308 WRPYRQRKKNEL
-318 KPGDQRKRRK
+318 PARKRRK
-328 RGANQRRERARA
+328 RGPNRRMERARA
-340 RNKRDLQLQKQWIAE
+340 RNKRDLQLKKQWIAE
-355 IPYQPDRSQRPYRL
+355 VPYQPDRSNQSYRL

-392 ALSNLPPSVSAEEVM
+392 ILSNLPSSVSAQEAM

-424 SGVSGMRMPTG
+424 SGVAAMRMPTG
-435 GMLSNAAFLTCARL
+435 GMLSNAAFMTCARL

-486 HTARQV
+486 HASRQT
-492 HVRFADSHR
+492 HVRFASSHR
-501 FAGTILAAHARLE
+501 FAAVIIAAQLRLAPT
-514 V
+514 